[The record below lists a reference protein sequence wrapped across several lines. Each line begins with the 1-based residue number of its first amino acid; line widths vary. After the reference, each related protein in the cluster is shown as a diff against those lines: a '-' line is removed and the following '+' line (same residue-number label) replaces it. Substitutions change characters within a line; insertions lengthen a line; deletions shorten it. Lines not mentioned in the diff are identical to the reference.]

1 MPVVDPLLDA
11 VLHTLVLTP
20 SAIEEA
26 AREATHARIE
36 QFISVHQ
43 NGSRHRRVAIVFL
56 NSDTA
61 FQKASRRCTIDAFVA
76 LQAL

>member
-1 MPVVDPLLDA
+1 MLDI

-20 SAIEEA
+20 SLIEEA
-26 AREATHARIE
+26 NRQATLSRIE
-36 QFISVHQ
+36 KFTSVHK
-43 NGSRHRRVAIVFL
+43 NDSRRCRVAIVFL

-61 FQKASRRCTIDAFVA
+61 FQKASRRCAIDAFVA